1 MPLSWTLGLPI
12 LTLLSFPAVIQSKA
26 VFAHFMVSNT
36 ENYTLSDWNSDIAL
50 AKAAHI
56 DAFALN
62 AGYGQN
68 ENARSFRN
76 AFTVASELDF
86 KLFFSLD
93 YSGEGHWPKDQVISL
108 LENYTT
114 HEAYF
119 RHTDG
124 RALITTFEG
133 FEAAN
138 YWAEIKKEIA
148 QTVGNET
155 CCVLIPDWT
164 SAGPEEAAKVPAIDG
179 LMSWEAWPYG
189 NEKMNTTRD
198 EQYMSLLGERPYIMP
213 VSPWFYT
220 NLRQFHKNWVWQGDD
235 LWYTRWQQVLE
246 LQPAYVEILTW
257 NDYGESHY
265 IGPVRRD
272 ATRVIAEGAPFDYV
286 SGMEHDGWRSLL
298 PYLIAQ
304 YKNGKNRK
312 DVEIAEEALSVWY
325 RLSPADACDSG
336 KTSGNSKS
344 SHQAVMRPGDI
355 LQDRIFYS
363 AVLEEDADVAVAVGG
378 VNRSAQWT
386 NTPDRARGVY
396 HGSVP
401 FDGRVGEVVVTLSRA
416 EKVLVQMKGKPIDD
430 QCLGNHTNWNAWV
443 GNATAVKRGGSGIG
457 DGDEVGDTETGSG
470 MAIQMA
476 SLWLT
481 GLALLSCLI

>member
-1 MPLSWTLGLPI
+1 M
-12 LTLLSFPAVIQSKA
+12 
-26 VFAHFMVSNT
+26 
-36 ENYTLSDWNSDIAL
+36 
-50 AKAAHI
+50 
-56 DAFALN
+56 
-62 AGYGQN
+62 
-68 ENARSFRN
+68 
-76 AFTVASELDF
+76 
-86 KLFFSLD
+86 
-93 YSGEGHWPKDQVISL
+93 
-108 LENYTT
+108 
-114 HEAYF
+114 
-119 RHTDG
+119 
-124 RALITTFEG
+124 
-133 FEAAN
+133 
-138 YWAEIKKEIA
+138 
-148 QTVGNET
+148 
-155 CCVLIPDWT
+155 
-164 SAGPEEAAKVPAIDG
+164 AAKVPAIDG

-198 EQYMSLLGERPYIMP
+198 KEYMSLLGERPYIMP

-246 LQPAYVEILTW
+246 LQPAYIEILTW

-272 ATRVIAEGAPFDYV
+272 ATGVIAEGAPFDYV
-286 SGMEHDGWRSLL
+286 NGMEHDGWRSLL
-298 PYLIAQ
+298 PYMIEQ
-304 YKNGKNRK
+304 YKNGKSGK
-312 DVEIAEEALSVWY
+312 VVEIEDEALSVWY

-363 AVLEEDADVAVAVGG
+363 AVLEEDADVTVEVGG
-378 VNRSAQWT
+378 VNQNAQWT

-396 HGSVP
+396 HGSVA
-401 FDGRVGEVVVTLSRA
+401 FGGRVGEVVVTLSRA
-416 EKVLVQMKGKPIDD
+416 EKVLAQMKGRAIDN

-457 DGDEVGDTETGSG
+457 SGDEAGDTETGSG